1 MQLWLRGD
9 VGVGS
14 CGRVAA
20 TSHAGLSMVARP
32 RALVVLDAAF
42 ALCFPVPVMLGRLSA
57 TADGDDSS
65 PPCPQAPRQPLVGGT
80 VLSCTAHSRP
90 YLAPYWDGEAG
101 GD

>member
-1 MQLWLRGD
+1 M
-9 VGVGS
+9 
-14 CGRVAA
+14 AA

-32 RALVVLDAAF
+32 RALAVLDAAF
-42 ALCFPVPVMLGRLSA
+42 ALCFPVPVMLDLSLRLQMVM
-57 TADGDDSS
+57 TL
-65 PPCPQAPRQPLVGGT
+65 PHR